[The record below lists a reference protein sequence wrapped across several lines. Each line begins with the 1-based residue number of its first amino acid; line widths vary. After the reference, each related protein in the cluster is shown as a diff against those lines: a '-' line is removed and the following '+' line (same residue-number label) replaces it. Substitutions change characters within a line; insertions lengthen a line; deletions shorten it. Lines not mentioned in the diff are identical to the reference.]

1 MIRTFLLGLPVAA
14 LLMTGS
20 VIDAQEADP
29 TTTKQVDPS
38 DELVKPSVDEKPK
51 PAPDQ
56 PAAPTDG
63 AKKQDAKKPSPP
75 KSTTDDDEF
84 LKGLVPDLPTG
95 DPKAKGASQDEL
107 DRAIA
112 SMREAGR
119 KINAGDVSDET
130 QEIQKAV
137 LDEIDKLIEKLKNQP
152 PPPKSK
158 DPNDNSNPQQNQQ
171 QNRQPRNQ
179 QQRPKNQQQQP
190 QQQGQDQQPNQSSGE
205 QKSKAAES
213 EEENQRKVREARAAD
228 ARRHAL
234 INEVWGHLPPNVRE
248 RLLNVGSEKMLPKYE
263 DMIRR
268 YYESLAEGKNP
279 QR

>member
-1 MIRTFLLGLPVAA
+1 MIRTFLLSLPVAA
-14 LLMTGS
+14 ILLAGS
-20 VIDAQEADP
+20 VVRAQETNP
-29 TTTKQVDPS
+29 VDPL
-38 DELVKPSVDEKPK
+38 DELVKKAVDEKPK
-51 PAPDQ
+51 PA
-56 PAAPTDG
+56 
-63 AKKQDAKKPSPP
+63 DAKPTAPADAAKTQDPKKPATP

-84 LKGLVPDLPTG
+84 LKGLVPDLRIG

-179 QQRPKNQQQQP
+179 QLRPRNQQQQP

-213 EEENQRKVREARAAD
+213 EEENQRKVREAQAAN
-228 ARRHAL
+228 ARRQAL